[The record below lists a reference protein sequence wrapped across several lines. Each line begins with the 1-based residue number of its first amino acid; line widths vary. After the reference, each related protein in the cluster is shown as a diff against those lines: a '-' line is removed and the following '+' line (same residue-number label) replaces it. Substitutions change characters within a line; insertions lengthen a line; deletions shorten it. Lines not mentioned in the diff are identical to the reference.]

1 MSFVGL
7 PYFCFVASG
16 GIYVLAI
23 WVIQSDFSKSQNKDF
38 QTVRSD
44 YLHIYMLSVT
54 FGFQISRMLSLFLF
68 HLCYLVLFLIPTITN
83 RQGDRA
89 WGDTSGSEQLRLT
102 IPEALLGFSPT

>member
-1 MSFVGL
+1 
-7 PYFCFVASG
+7 
-16 GIYVLAI
+16 
-23 WVIQSDFSKSQNKDF
+23 
-38 QTVRSD
+38 
-44 YLHIYMLSVT
+44 MLSVT

>member
-1 MSFVGL
+1 MSFVGF
-7 PYFCFVASG
+7 PYFCFVPSG
-16 GIYVLAI
+16 GSYLLAI
-23 WVIQSDFSKSQNKDF
+23 WVIQSDFSKSQTKDF

-44 YLHIYMLSVT
+44 YLHIYIYAFSH
-54 FGFQISRMLSLFLF
+54 FW
-68 HLCYLVLFLIPTITN
+68 IPN